1 MASIIRTDSISTVS
15 GTGNISLPTGNKIIS
30 PDVGGLVAPG
40 HVVQVQYKSSG
51 IRTTINS
58 TSFVEPSTDYRVS
71 ITPKFNNSLIVI
83 NYYVPTNPGANYVTN
98 TIFSYRAFKSIAG
111 SKSYSLTSAGNAN
124 GSRNV
129 FSGIT
134 TRPQGFDSN
143 DPVHAQWQSI
153 DVPGTTSTID
163 YGFEAMRES
172 GGTGTMYFGY
182 SAGDSSAWGFDI
194 DIVIT
199 AWEIAQ

>member
-1 MASIIRTDSISTVS
+1 MTSIIRTDAISTVA
-15 GTGNISLPTGNKIIS
+15 GTGNITLQTGNKIVS

-40 HVVQVQYKSSG
+40 QVVQVKYKSSG
-51 IRTTINS
+51 TRTTINS
-58 TSFVEPSTDYRVS
+58 TSFVEPSVDYRVS
-71 ITPKFNNSLIVI
+71 ITPKFSNSLIVI
-83 NYYVPTNPGANYVTN
+83 NYYIPTNPGANYATN
-98 TIFSYRAFKSIAG
+98 TIFSYRAFRSING
-111 SKSYSLTSAGNAN
+111 NKSYSLTSAGSTN

-134 TRPQGFDSN
+134 TRPPGYDVN

-153 DVPGTTSTID
+153 DTPGTTSTID